1 MEIANLPNISLA
13 QQHATLGKQDETLKK
28 ISRVDPEDAK
38 KIKAVARDFEA
49 VFLELMLKSMRNT
62 VPKSELIDGG
72 NGEEIFRSMLD
83 SEYAKAMSQQDSY
96 GGIAQAIEK
105 DLLKT
110 MENQI
115 ARTDAVR
122 GHEVYR
128 AKSLHPVGNKEK
140 MDVDK

>member
-1 MEIANLPNISLA
+1 MEIGSLQNIGIA
-13 QQHATLGKQDETLKK
+13 QQQAEFGKQDGVLKK
-28 ISRVDPEDAK
+28 VSGVHPDDAK
-38 KIKAVARDFEA
+38 KIKGVARDFEA

-62 VPKSELIDGG
+62 VPKSELMDGG

-83 SEYAKAMSQQDSY
+83 GEYAKAMSQQESY
-96 GGIAQAIEK
+96 GSIAQAIEK

-115 ARTDAVR
+115 ARTQSVR

-140 MDVDK
+140 IDVD

>member
-1 MEIANLPNISLA
+1 MEIGGLKNLGIA
-13 QQHATLGKQDETLKK
+13 QQQAEFGKQDGVLKK
-28 ISRVDPEDAK
+28 ISAVSPADAK
-38 KIKAVARDFEA
+38 KIKDVAHDFEA

-62 VPKSELIDGG
+62 VPKSELMDGG

-83 SEYAKAMSQQDSY
+83 SEYAKAMSQQESY

-105 DLLKT
+105 DLLKA

-115 ARTDAVR
+115 ARVEAVK

-128 AKSLHPVGNKEK
+128 AKKFAPSGK
-140 MDVDK
+140 